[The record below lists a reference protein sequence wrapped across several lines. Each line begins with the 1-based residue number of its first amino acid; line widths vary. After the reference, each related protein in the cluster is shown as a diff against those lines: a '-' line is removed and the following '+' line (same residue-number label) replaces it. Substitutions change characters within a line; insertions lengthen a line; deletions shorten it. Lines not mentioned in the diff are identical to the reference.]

1 MSATFTIRESRR
13 DDVPALAR
21 LHVRTFNETHSP
33 GAGKGPSYEL
43 REQQWRQVFAK
54 SDGSWFCYV
63 VVDKV
68 GDLVGFAKG
77 MRYSHADQ
85 PDFEGLLD
93 KIYVLRKFQ
102 RLGLGRRLLG
112 YVAWRFLKDGI
123 ESMLLFGEARTPSS
137 RFYEVMGAQ
146 KLISPEGEF
155 HGGYGW
161 RNLRS
166 LLSKCRVE

>member
-1 MSATFTIRESRR
+1 MSATFTIREARVG
-13 DDVPALAR
+13 DVAALAR

-33 GAGKGPSYEL
+33 ERGGAPTLEL
-43 REQQWRQVFAK
+43 REQQWGQAFAK
-54 SDGSWFCYV
+54 QDGTWFCYV

-77 MRYSHADQ
+77 MRYSHRDQ

-102 RLGLGRRLLG
+102 RQGLGRRLLG

-123 ESMLLFGEARTPSS
+123 ESMLLFGDARSPSN
-137 RFYEVMGAQ
+137 RFYELMGAQ
-146 KLISPEGEF
+146 KLFAASGEF